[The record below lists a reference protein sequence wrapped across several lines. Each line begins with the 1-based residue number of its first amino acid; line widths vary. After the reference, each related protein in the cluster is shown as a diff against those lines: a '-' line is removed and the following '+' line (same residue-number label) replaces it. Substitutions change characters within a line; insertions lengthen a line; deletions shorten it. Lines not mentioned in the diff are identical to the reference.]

1 MSMKGW
7 GQKELK
13 FQDEFSYVD
22 STTTRD
28 CQFTQKANAS
38 VTVGGGGGG
47 RVELHS

>member
-1 MSMKGW
+1 MKCW

-38 VTVGGGGGG
+38 VTVGGRRGEEG
-47 RVELHS
+47 